1 LQLAQAHHPASAPRK
16 YTEHDPKNLPP
27 LEKSR
32 YMLCGGPQVLGLA
45 VECGAR
51 AFLAVDVVVE
61 RVPFRAA
68 EPHFIGRALL
78 MVSFTIAS
86 IFSPGETVDKFRICN
101 RCQRAVSTTSHVT
114 YEFDFYLLRQSSTVL
129 P

>member
-1 LQLAQAHHPASAPRK
+1 MHFTLQLAQAHHPASAPRK

-86 IFSPGETVDKFRICN
+86 LFFPGETVDKLTWCCQVDTLTMTCSRI
-101 RCQRAVSTTSHVT
+101 RLAYDRFALQVI
-114 YEFDFYLLRQSSTVL
+114 
-129 P
+129 